1 MISNSIK
8 EKLLPL
14 FSKYKSNVLFAYLF
28 GSVPQVNIS
37 PLSDADIAVFL
48 CKTRHVFL

>member
-14 FSKYKSNVLFAYLF
+14 FSRYKRNVLFAYLF
-28 GSVPQVNIS
+28 GSVAQDNVS
-37 PLSDADIAVFL
+37 PLSDVDL
-48 CKTRHVFL
+48 LNSLK